1 MNCFWSPSDWPLHK
15 DRWKLNCSCFSKDW
29 QYDIPRHMVRKYK
42 HEPILQSINLKAGQR
57 NREDNYSMNIVR
69 VTPKTYNFTVIK
81 MGKIKNLVKYN
92 QLQILYGFRL
102 YAMSGKESFSEISI
116 KLQIVSTLFNEI
128 QRN

>member
-1 MNCFWSPSDWPLHK
+1 
-15 DRWKLNCSCFSKDW
+15 
-29 QYDIPRHMVRKYK
+29 MVRKYK

-81 MGKIKNLVKYN
+81 TGKIKNLVKYN
-92 QLQILYGFRL
+92 QLQILHGFRL